1 LSGSIDQIS
10 HLNEKKVQA
19 TLKAIAKNLV
29 VECQEGIGKCNLVEK
44 EWKRELE
51 ATSKDQTQSRKGLE
65 EMLEWLGMVTE
76 IWKGEETIAKAIA
89 ED

>member
-51 ATSKDQTQSRKGLE
+51 VTSKDQTQSRKGLE